1 MKRKFTVKVVGG
13 LGNQLFGLT
22 FGLLVAGKM
31 NAELNIDGSLIK
43 YGSNMERKLQIT
55 NLDLNCKNVK
65 YVNKFLTKVNIN
77 SKLLKKVMW
86 KMATHKNQK
95 ESEIQSP
102 FFKFTNNQK
111 FVGYFQNWLYAD
123 ILHQQGFN
131 LLPKTLLNEDSSF
144 RKLVNVSKD
153 IFVHIRLGDYLQF
166 PNLYT
171 IVPESYYVNG
181 IKAINLEKS
190 NGKIVLF
197 VENKKE
203 LTDFYPKLLSMA
215 DLIIDK
221 SSRLD
226 DLESF
231 MFLSSANQIIAS
243 NSTYSMWAA
252 WCVKNRNGIAL
263 VPDIKYFHQNSQKL
277 VDDRWDKVDTSTGGI
292 IRGKFNIERHSR
304 LENQFNL
311 KF

>member
-1 MKRKFTVKVVGG
+1 
-13 LGNQLFGLT
+13 
-22 FGLLVAGKM
+22 
-31 NAELNIDGSLIK
+31 
-43 YGSNMERKLQIT
+43 
-55 NLDLNCKNVK
+55 
-65 YVNKFLTKVNIN
+65 
-77 SKLLKKVMW
+77 
-86 KMATHKNQK
+86 
-95 ESEIQSP
+95 
-102 FFKFTNNQK
+102 
-111 FVGYFQNWLYAD
+111 
-123 ILHQQGFN
+123 
-131 LLPKTLLNEDSSF
+131 
-144 RKLVNVSKD
+144 
-153 IFVHIRLGDYLQF
+153 
-166 PNLYT
+166 
-171 IVPESYYVNG
+171 
-181 IKAINLEKS
+181 
-190 NGKIVLF
+190 
-197 VENKKE
+197 
-203 LTDFYPKLLSMA
+203 MA